1 MQNQNDL
8 LKDDVEIAASIPEI
22 KYEEWGNCSTVE
34 DEPSFQEEESAKVP
48 YVGDKV

>member
-8 LKDDVEIAASIPEI
+8 LKDEAEIAASISEI
-22 KYEEWGNCSTVE
+22 KCEEWGNCSTVE
-34 DEPSFQEEESAKVP
+34 DEASFQEEEAAKVP